1 MGAILI
7 YFIAAYIFFSIFKS
21 PWIAAIVY
29 LAFGVMQPQY
39 IWFWHF
45 DGLPVSPSKILAI
58 CTILAWGFAILN
70 SKIDFTVYKRKQN
83 IVLLIMWIMF
93 HLSHFFSPFE
103 TYRAGVRA
111 EVVLETLNTI
121 MIMYF
126 TTLGIITSEKA
137 IKYMCILMGALV
149 TYYVYWSNDQY
160 FSWNISQFN
169 HDRLMGPKGSIY
181 RDENVFSTI
190 FMIGMPFLL
199 FSFFYIKKWWLKYS
213 IIMVVPLLWHSLFLV
228 GSRGA
233 MIATIVATLLAS
245 RLIKSKIFD
254 KVLIAG
260 FVAALL
266 TQGGSMLN
274 RSTETIEL
282 SQNTEVE
289 EPLNP
294 RLVSWQH
301 GIEIIKEHPLLGVG
315 PQRFQQA
322 SRLYF
327 PEDIPYVAHNAFL
340 NFSANTGLLT
350 GLLFLYLFWLA
361 YKNYRYCAKNNIADY
376 PLLEYVNKVCITSLI
391 GFFVCALFLDLI
403 VFEGFYFLL
412 SLNLAK
418 QHVFEKKL
426 LEKNH
431 NHE

>member
-7 YFIAAYIFFSIFKS
+7 YFIAAFIFASIFKS
-21 PWIAAIVY
+21 PWIAAISY

-45 DGLPVSPSKILAI
+45 DGLPMSPSKILAI
-58 CTILAWGFAILN
+58 CAILAWMLAALN
-70 SKIDFTVYKRKQN
+70 QKIDFSVYKRKQN
-83 IVLLIMWIMF
+83 LVLLIMWCMF
-93 HLSHFFSPFE
+93 HLSDYFSPF
-103 TYRAGVRA
+103 YIYKAGVKA
-111 EVVLETLNTI
+111 EIVLGTLDTI

-126 TTLGIITSEKA
+126 VTLGLITSEKA
-137 IKYMCILMGALV
+137 IKYMCILMGILV

-160 FSWNISQFN
+160 FSWNMRQFN
-169 HDRLMGPKGSIY
+169 HDRLMGPRGSIY

-233 MIATIVATLLAS
+233 MVATIVATLIAS

-254 KVLIAG
+254 KVLIVG

-274 RSTETIEL
+274 RSTETLEL
-282 SQNTEVE
+282 SQNEEIE

-301 GIEIIKEHPLLGVG
+301 GIEIIKLYPLLGVG
-315 PQRFQQA
+315 PQRFQHA
-322 SRLYF
+322 SRLFF
-327 PEDIPYVAHNAFL
+327 PQDTPYVAHNAFL

-350 GLLFLYLFWLA
+350 GLLFLYLFWLSF
-361 YKNYRYCAKNNIADY
+361 KNYRYCVKNNINEY
-376 PLLEYVNKVCITSLI
+376 PLLEYINKVCITSLA
-391 GFFVCALFLDLI
+391 GFFVCAFFLDLI

-426 LEKNH
+426 LEKSNS
-431 NHE
+431 HE

>member
-1 MGAILI
+1 M
-7 YFIAAYIFFSIFKS
+7 FKS
-21 PWIAAIVY
+21 PWVAAVTY

-45 DGLPVSPSKILAI
+45 DGLPFSPSMILSVL
-58 CTILAWGFAILN
+58 TILACGFAVLN
-70 SKIDFTVYKRKQN
+70 KKIDFTVYKRKQN

-93 HLSHFFSPFE
+93 HLSHQFSPFDS
-103 TYRAGVRA
+103 YRAGTRA

-126 TTLGIITSEKA
+126 VTLGLITSEIALKV
-137 IKYMCILMGALV
+137 MCVLMISL
-149 TYYVYWSNDQY
+149 TIYYVYWSNDQY
-160 FSWNISQFN
+160 FSWNMSQFN
-169 HDRLMGPKGSIY
+169 NGRLMGPRGSIY
-181 RDENVFSTI
+181 KDENVFSAI

-199 FSFFYIKKWWLKYS
+199 FSFFYIKKIIYKYPLL
-213 IIMVVPLLWHSLFLV
+213 MVVPLLWHSLFLV

-233 MIATIVATLLAS
+233 MVATVVATFIAS

-254 KVLIAG
+254 KILIIG
-260 FVAALL
+260 FVVALI

-274 RSTETIEL
+274 RSTNTIEK
-282 SQNTEVE
+282 SQNVSSTA
-289 EPLNP
+289 PLNP

-301 GIEIIKEHPLLGVG
+301 GLGIIKEYPLLGVG
-315 PQRFQQA
+315 PQRFQHA

-327 PEDIPYVAHNAFL
+327 PQDTPYVAHNAFL

-350 GLLFLYLFWLA
+350 GLLYLYLFWLA
-361 YKNYRYCAKNNIADY
+361 YKNYKYCVKNKIEEY
-376 PLLEYVNKVCITSLI
+376 PLLDYINKVCITSLA
-391 GFFVCALFLDLI
+391 GFFICALFLDLI
-403 VFEGFYFLL
+403 VFEAFYFLL

-426 LEKNH
+426 SEKSTQN
-431 NHE
+431 E